1 MSIKN
6 IALAASM
13 IAFGTFAVSAQAADV
28 AAPAAAKKA
37 VKAEKKAA
45 AEVASPKAE

>member
-13 IAFGTFAVSAQAADV
+13 IAFGAFAVSAQAADV
-28 AAPAAAKKA
+28 AAPAAS
-37 VKAEKKAA
+37 AA
-45 AEVASPKAE
+45 AARRETRTQGEGREEGS